1 LDANVHKSGR
11 VEYHTLAPDWYLSV
25 TNVPGFPILNPFF
38 THTAFI
44 PPSTSNVHI
53 SSYDQYWTS
62 RLVPVASPSKST
74 LESKKNFFPGVH
86 VRAVGEIFRECVGGI
101 SSVRGDVIL
110 VPTSSILFEAF
121 WCTTFAPSHAGMPTH
136 ILLVNDI
143 DRRSGE
149 VANIIVIWAVIH
161 VTLFPL
167 QIWVFDLSRG

>member
-1 LDANVHKSGR
+1 MLDLETCSSGFSI
-11 VEYHTLAPDWYLSV
+11 EIYT
-25 TNVPGFPILNPFF
+25 GI
-38 THTAFI
+38 
-44 PPSTSNVHI
+44 
-53 SSYDQYWTS
+53 Q
-62 RLVPVASPSKST
+62 
-74 LESKKNFFPGVH
+74 KNFFPGVNF
-86 VRAVGEIFRECVGGI
+86 RAVREIFRECVGGI
-101 SSVRGDVIL
+101 SSVRGDAIL

-136 ILLVNDI
+136 ILLVNAI